1 VPSAGCSAWPS
12 LATRAVVAVCA
23 FTLLATVLLV
33 SPGPVTASD
42 LGDRI
47 ASGRRSQAYYESVML
62 SADRAIAQI
71 KPQVKVARKA
81 LRASK
86 RSVRRIARVVRSAT
100 AIVERRRAH
109 LAELATLYADTPAE
123 EVPANYADRVDQARR
138 DLQLARAHKIRAGKW
153 YRIAVHARAA
163 RHYRMASL
171 KRQWRA
177 AISRRE
183 SAEGGLGAYI
193 VRMTE
198 LGQQRAELQSDAVLG
213 RDSGFTWPA
222 VGRLSQGYGCTG
234 MRLLPRRG
242 SCAHFHDGLDVVSAY
257 GSSVASMADGVV
269 AYAGWNPWDE
279 GGRAWLMVVSHP
291 DGWVSRYG
299 HLIAGSAT
307 RVGEFVRQG
316 QTIGRMGNTGRST
329 GTHLHF
335 ELLRNDAT
343 VDPRG
348 YLPAGMVT
356 EKVRHHRHHKGH
368 GAHGD
373 RSRRGQRVRNK
384 PKVEQAS
391 APLDA
396 ATVVCLP
403 AAWPLPDGQ
412 GLPGTI
418 EATLASSG
426 TDTGAGRIAAGDPS
440 CSDLGT
446 GESVAAMTSASIVSP
461 SARAE
466 AARRAADAGVTAS
479 GVPRPFR
486 GTSPAPV

>member
-1 VPSAGCSAWPS
+1 MPSACCSAWS
-12 LATRAVVAVCA
+12 SRATRAVVAVCA
-23 FTLLATVLLV
+23 FTMLATVLLV
-33 SPGPVTASD
+33 SPGAVTASD

-47 ASGRRSQAYYESVML
+47 ASGRRSQAYYETVML

-86 RSVRRIARVVRSAT
+86 RSVRRTARVVRSAT
-100 AIVERRRAH
+100 AIVERRREH
-109 LAELATLYADTPAE
+109 LADLAAMYADTPAE

-138 DLQLARAHKIRAGKW
+138 DLQRARAHKIRAGKW
-153 YRIAVHARAA
+153 YRIAVRTRAA
-163 RHYRMASL
+163 RHYRMVSL

-198 LGQQRAELQSDAVLG
+198 LAQQRAELQSDAVLG

-356 EKVRHHRHHKGH
+356 EKVKHHKRH

-384 PKVEQAS
+384 PKAEQAS

-403 AAWPLPDGQ
+403 ADWPLPDGQ
-412 GLPGTI
+412 GLPSTTD
-418 EATLASSG
+418 ATLASSE
-426 TDTGAGRIAAGDPS
+426 TDTGAGQIAAGDPS
-440 CSDLGT
+440 CIDVAT
-446 GESVAAMTSASIVSP
+446 GEPVTASLTSASVA
-461 SARAE
+461 SASVRAE
-466 AARRAADAGVTAS
+466 TARRAADAGVTAS

-486 GTSPAPV
+486 GTSAAPV